1 MAAKP
6 DQWLGMD
13 MSAGPPL
20 SLGGAVRQFLRY
32 GSPRLLVTGAIVST
46 GVRVW
51 VGPWSWGDLIVVA
64 AMFAFWPINEWLIH
78 VFLLHAKPIGRLGL
92 ETTLSRKHR
101 EHHREPW
108 RLELLFIPEHVV
120 WIGVAAIPLGWN
132 LFAEPAL
139 AWTGAAIHFAL
150 AANYEW
156 THYVAHVRYTPKS
169 RRMQRLVRMHRLHHF
184 RNETFWYG
192 VSMTMGDTILR
203 TTPDPKTT
211 PVSPTCRTLGVDDA
225 A

>member
-64 AMFAFWPINEWLIH
+64 AMFAFWPIN
-78 VFLLHAKPIGRLGL
+78 K
-92 ETTLSRKHR
+92 
-101 EHHREPW
+101 
-108 RLELLFIPEHVV
+108 
-120 WIGVAAIPLGWN
+120 
-132 LFAEPAL
+132 
-139 AWTGAAIHFAL
+139 
-150 AANYEW
+150 
-156 THYVAHVRYTPKS
+156 
-169 RRMQRLVRMHRLHHF
+169 
-184 RNETFWYG
+184 
-192 VSMTMGDTILR
+192 
-203 TTPDPKTT
+203 
-211 PVSPTCRTLGVDDA
+211 
-225 A
+225 